1 MDPVTHA
8 ASGAVVMLALPS
20 RPASR
25 WAVPLAALA
34 AASPDLDILFAST
47 PLQFLLLHR
56 GITHSLACM
65 PVLGLLLALCCYPL
79 WRAST
84 PGRWSFVKV
93 WLLACGMVLL
103 HIWLDVV
110 TTYGTMIFLPFSH
123 QRVRLNG
130 VFIIDLLLTLPLL
143 WAVWRWRRRRALMLL
158 ALAWVFIYPALG
170 VGFSALH
177 AAQAEARLEAE
188 HRQVSRVTVLPDAF
202 APFFWRVLFE
212 EQSPHGMQVKE
223 QSLDALGRPRAPE
236 TAHQA
241 APPALIAAFS
251 RQSVA
256 CQSFFQFT
264 LLPVMSPL
272 RAGDAP
278 QAPPDVRDAQTLL
291 FYDLRFGSG
300 LAFVRRIMALRP
312 HADVPF
318 QLMVECAPAKT
329 APGAANRDPLLLRE
343 RLRFSDSK
351 RDSHWQRPRPPHPP
365 TLAQWLTGL
374 R

>member
-8 ASGAVVMLALPS
+8 ASGAVAMLALPS

-143 WAVWRWRRRRALMLL
+143 WAVWRWRRRRALIF
-158 ALAWVFIYPALG
+158 WPWP
-170 VGFSALH
+170 GFSFI
-177 AAQAEARLEAE
+177 RLWAWA
-188 HRQVSRVTVLPDAF
+188 S
-202 APFFWRVLFE
+202 APC
-212 EQSPHGMQVKE
+212 
-223 QSLDALGRPRAPE
+223 
-236 TAHQA
+236 T
-241 APPALIAAFS
+241 
-251 RQSVA
+251 
-256 CQSFFQFT
+256 
-264 LLPVMSPL
+264 
-272 RAGDAP
+272 
-278 QAPPDVRDAQTLL
+278 
-291 FYDLRFGSG
+291 
-300 LAFVRRIMALRP
+300 RR
-312 HADVPF
+312 
-318 QLMVECAPAKT
+318 
-329 APGAANRDPLLLRE
+329 
-343 RLRFSDSK
+343 
-351 RDSHWQRPRPPHPP
+351 RPRPGWKPNIVRS
-365 TLAQWLTGL
+365 AV
-374 R
+374 